1 MRDGRGEGERG
12 VRKWLGEVVKG
23 ELGWCLCAYR
33 RHEPIDA
40 E

>member
-1 MRDGRGEGERG
+1 MKDGRGEGERG
-12 VRKWLGEVVKG
+12 GVRKRRGEVVKG
-23 ELGWCLCAYR
+23 GLVCLCAYR